1 MTEKEVPMNT
11 NTAGSATSL
20 ASLIGSS
27 EMFLREY
34 WNTRPMIH
42 HTGLAEEWQRM
53 LSLDELDFI
62 LAYRCLREPYVRVS
76 MNGAPVHEKRYMR
89 PHAVNGTPVRGVLDV
104 DKLAMEFA
112 SNASILLDSI
122 DRYHPA
128 IKRLCQRVG
137 ADLRGPAEAVVFLTP
152 GGVRGLSP
160 HFDSTEVFVLQ
171 VYGSKRWKVFDQVR
185 PLPTA
190 GRVLRPDEVA
200 KPALEVQTQPGDC
213 LYVPWGCPHM
223 AVSAEST
230 SCHISIQVRPPT
242 WGELIENLIESAMN
256 PQEYEPVDLFSASS
270 ADIPVGQADLRLQA
284 AVNRLGDFDLGEFID
299 GRIAAQDPAAAARAG
314 FLQRTARSAGMLPD
328 SPISRNRRIRC
339 EISSLGH
346 DRVQLKVESL
356 TLAYPARA
364 LGTLTALLDADGEPV
379 SQFAAELG
387 PDATLKLARHLVTNS
402 VLIVTDSIQKE
413 VESR

>member
-1 MTEKEVPMNT
+1 MNEK
-11 NTAGSATSL
+11 TAESATAL
-20 ASLIGSS
+20 TSLIGPF
-27 EMFLREY
+27 EVFLREY
-34 WNTRPMIH
+34 WNTRPMVH

-122 DRYHPA
+122 DRYLPA
-128 IKRLCQRVG
+128 VKRLCQGVG
-137 ADLRGPAEAVVFLTP
+137 AALRGPAEAVVFLTP

-171 VYGSKRWKVFDQVR
+171 IYGSKRWKVFDQIR
-185 PLPTA
+185 PLPA
-190 GRVLRPDEVA
+190 SGRVLRPDEVS
-200 KPALEVQTQPGDC
+200 KPALEVRTQPGDC
-213 LYVPWGCPHM
+213 LYVPWGCPHV

-242 WGELIENLIESAMN
+242 WGELIENLIESALK
-256 PQEYEPVDLFSASS
+256 PAEYEPVDLFSASS
-270 ADIPVGQADLRLQA
+270 AEIPVGQAELRLRA
-284 AVNRLGDFDLGEFID
+284 ATNRLVSCDLGEFID
-299 GRIAAQDPAAAARAG
+299 GRIAAQDPVPASRAG
-314 FLQRTARSAGMLPD
+314 FLQQIASSAGLLPG
-328 SPISRNRRIRC
+328 SRVSRNKRMTEC
-339 EISSLGH
+339 EIGSLGE

-364 LGTLTALLDADGEPV
+364 LGTLTALLDADDKPV
-379 SQFAAELG
+379 SEFAAELG
-387 PDATLKLARHLVTNS
+387 LDATLKLVRHLVANS
-402 VLIVTDSIQKE
+402 VLISSDG
-413 VESR
+413 SRAEEEGR